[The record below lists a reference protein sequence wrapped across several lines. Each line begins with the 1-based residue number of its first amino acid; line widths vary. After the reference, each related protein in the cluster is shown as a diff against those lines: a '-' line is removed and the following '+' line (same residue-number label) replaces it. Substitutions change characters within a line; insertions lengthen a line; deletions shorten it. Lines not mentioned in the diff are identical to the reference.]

1 MAKRTAQFLAVLLLI
16 SVEVYGSG
24 TAYLEWKQDF
34 YYIDGIPLPPE
45 DILKFTIHY
54 GVNPREYIY
63 QESVPGN
70 QFNLNLTVPTSGIW
84 YIAATATDIYSQTS
98 DYSNEVR
105 RDVKA
110 LRRPSPMKLMVTI
123 VK

>member
-24 TAYLEWKQDF
+24 TTYLEWKQDF
-34 YYIDGIPLPPE
+34 YYIDGIALPPE

-84 YIAATATDIYSQTS
+84 YIAATVTDIYSQTS